1 MVFDLFVFWH
11 KTKLQKSQNVGFRE
25 AFIAFPKNA
34 NPNTNFLSGI
44 PRIAKPE
51 TKKRIAEILK
61 SAKEFQSSVS
71 MTLYA

>member
-1 MVFDLFVFWH
+1 MQLNFS
-11 KTKLQKSQNVGFRE
+11 KSQNVGFRE

-51 TKKRIAEILK
+51 TKTE
-61 SAKEFQSSVS
+61 
-71 MTLYA
+71 